1 MIIFGIFVVMLV
13 IGIVVLRRTWCYDS
27 DFLDFIGVSGSIL
40 GLIGSCI
47 SAFCMMSYHGYFR
60 EAAYK
65 EYCIKYDT
73 ICSMTDD
80 GCRYNTVEE
89 LANLVI
95 EYNSDVVKGRMKQE
109 NLLLKDYTYDF
120 WDELELI
127 DVGKIWQKSEK
138 SG

>member
-13 IGIVVLRRTWCYDS
+13 IGIIILRQKGCYDRC
-27 DFLDFIGVSGSIL
+27 FLLCTGLSVAIL
-40 GLIGSCI
+40 GLIGICA
-47 SAFCMMSYHGYFR
+47 SAFCMMTCHGYFR
-60 EAAYK
+60 EAAFK
-65 EYCIKYDT
+65 KYCITYDT

-95 EYNSDVVKGRMKQE
+95 EYNSDVVEGRMQRE
-109 NLLLKDYTYDF
+109 NLLLRDYTYDF

-127 DVGKIWQKSEK
+127 DVGKIWQKTEK
-138 SG
+138 IG

>member
-1 MIIFGIFVVMLV
+1 MIIFGIFVVILV
-13 IGIVVLRRTWCYDS
+13 TGIIVLRRKWCYDS
-27 DFLDFIGVSGSIL
+27 DFLDFIGISGAVFGSI
-40 GLIGSCI
+40 GIVI
-47 SAFCMMSYHGYFR
+47 SAFLMMTCHGYFR

-73 ICSMTDD
+73 ICSMTDS

-127 DVGKIWQKSEK
+127 DVSKNWLKLLK
-138 SG
+138 K